1 MFKLIPGETTNEIY
15 IIIGGGTASVSAGAA
30 IRRRNKSAAVVI
42 LTREN
47 TYPIMRPALTKKLA
61 SDYKP
66 AEFYLKP
73 GSFYDKE
80 NILILIGRGKT
91 TAGI

>member
-15 IIIGGGTASVSAGAA
+15 IIIGGGAASLSAGAA

-47 TYPIMRPALTKKLA
+47 TYPIIRTALTKKPA

-66 AEFYLKP
+66 SEFYLKP
-73 GSFYDKE
+73 GSFYDKK
-80 NILILIGRGKT
+80 NILIPTGRGKT